1 MHRAVVQ
8 ILQVMA
14 TEGLRRSS
22 LGTIPPRSP
31 RASTCQCSFW
41 CFLCDYHTMA
51 KCLFFKFVFSH
62 DSNWFGFPN
71 PKLLWGPWLPCI
83 AQPFLSLSPVYELP
97 FLSLQPFQVSC
108 RSMRVASLF
117 LPWVF
122 PYTVSLPGTTF
133 SSFWFLAQ
141 DRPLGLSPLLL
152 FNLVFSS

>member
-41 CFLCDYHTMA
+41 CSLCDYHIMA

-97 FLSLQPFQVSC
+97 FLIPLSTALPSFLQVHESC
-108 RSMRVASLF
+108 QFV
-117 LPWVF
+117 
-122 PYTVSLPGTTF
+122 
-133 SSFWFLAQ
+133 LA
-141 DRPLGLSPLLL
+141 LGLPIYSFFAWNNIL
-152 FNLVFSS
+152 FFLVLSSGQAFRP